1 MNILQNYIITG
12 KSILEEYK
20 KREIET
26 KTFQNENNFEKR
38 LNESINIMK
47 EYPNRIPIIVE
58 RYDKSLP
65 QINRKKYLVPGDLS
79 MVNLTYIIRKRLK
92 LTPEKSFFMFI
103 NEKIIPMTKDLYF
116 VYEKHKEND
125 GFLYVKYCEENTFG

>member
-1 MNILQNYIITG
+1 MNVLQNYITTG

-20 KREIET
+20 KKEIET
-26 KTFQNENNFEKR
+26 ITFKNTNNFEKR
-38 LNESINIMK
+38 LNESVNIIR
-47 EYPNRIPIIVE
+47 EYPDRIPIIVE

-79 MVNLTYIIRKRLK
+79 MANFSYVIRKRLK
-92 LTPEKSFFMFI
+92 LAPEKSFFMFI
-103 NEKIIPMTKDLYF
+103 NEKIIPMSKELF
-116 VYEKHKEND
+116 HVYEKHKEND

>member
-1 MNILQNYIITG
+1 
-12 KSILEEYK
+12 
-20 KREIET
+20 
-26 KTFQNENNFEKR
+26 
-38 LNESINIMK
+38 
-47 EYPNRIPIIVE
+47 
-58 RYDKSLP
+58 
-65 QINRKKYLVPGDLS
+65 